1 MELFVFFVFSSF
13 QFNSSVRRKVEQ
25 RSLERIK
32 TFVLSDEKGDS
43 NNKVGF
49 WHFEIIT
56 GW

>member
-1 MELFVFFVFSSF
+1 MELCFFFFSF

-25 RSLERIK
+25 RSLEQIK

-49 WHFEIIT
+49 WHFEIIP